1 MNIAKSLGVRKGSWT
16 KEEDIILRK
25 CIDKYGEGK
34 WHLVPSRA
42 GLNRCRK
49 SCRLRWSLIA
59 GRLPGRT
66 ANDVKNYWNTHLHKK
81 LITPPPQIQ
90 ENKYNNTLKITES
103 TILRPRPR
111 PRTFSSANNISWC
124 TNNSMITNTLCKDD
138 EQRNKEIVVNI
149 CEKPTRETTSSSI
162 DNDGVKWWT
171 DLLENWK
178 EFEEEAAAVL
188 SFEEENKLLPN
199 LFVTH
204 IMNTPMCTSL
214 GVRKGSWTEEED
226 FHLRKCIQKY
236 GEGKWHLVPSRAGL
250 NRCRKSCR
258 LRWLNYLRP
267 HIKRGRTANDV
278 KNYWNTN
285 LLRKLNTNITKNE
298 IIKPQPRTLSSN
310 AKNVSWCNDKSMI
323 TNTLDKDDEQRNKEL
338 VVNICE
344 KPMGETTT
352 LSSPIDDD
360 GVEWWTSLLEN
371 CNEVEDEEAVLLSF
385 EEENKLLPN
394 LLHEENNSP
403 IMLQGESDGWD
414 IDLLGNLLN

>member
-1 MNIAKSLGVRKGSWT
+1 
-16 KEEDIILRK
+16 
-25 CIDKYGEGK
+25 
-34 WHLVPSRA
+34 
-42 GLNRCRK
+42 
-49 SCRLRWSLIA
+49 
-59 GRLPGRT
+59 
-66 ANDVKNYWNTHLHKK
+66 
-81 LITPPPQIQ
+81 
-90 ENKYNNTLKITES
+90 
-103 TILRPRPR
+103 
-111 PRTFSSANNISWC
+111 
-124 TNNSMITNTLCKDD
+124 
-138 EQRNKEIVVNI
+138 
-149 CEKPTRETTSSSI
+149 
-162 DNDGVKWWT
+162 
-171 DLLENWK
+171 
-178 EFEEEAAAVL
+178 
-188 SFEEENKLLPN
+188 
-199 LFVTH
+199 
-204 IMNTPMCTSL
+204 MNTPMCTSL

-267 HIKRGRTANDV
+267 HIKRGDFEPDEVDLILRLHKLLGNRWSLIAGRLPGRTANDV
-278 KNYWNTN
+278 KNYWNTR

-414 IDLLGNLLN
+414 IDLLWNLLN